1 MDLRTKEYFKR
12 FEVFPT
18 PNKILSINTN
28 TQNTIFCVVD
38 LQLSVSV
45 YTKDFKFLFKLDDY
59 KEPGNKVFTAFS
71 PNGEYLIV
79 SSKEITKITII
90 EIETQNKKVISH
102 FFRYAHVYFL
112 SFEDFII
119 IKAFNH
125 LSATN
130 KMMKSGEIKNEDE
143 NTFTPLFDFQ
153 NRMMYMFTSNSNIHC
168 YDLDSMELII
178 TKENS
183 EIEYFSNKCFLM
195 KNGNLFMFS
204 MFDQY
209 MLDKKLIVLRNY
221 KLSDFNYLKLID
233 VVETENFLISILE
246 NNCLAIQDPETL
258 NKLILYKRKHE
269 FSSLVYLGANS
280 KEPCILTG
288 SPTSRNIFAWFLN
301 GNSKIIQI
309 LKRKKVLDVHF
320 HFEEFNELDTQRET
334 LVKIQKKLEES
345 DAQPHRI
352 LMKKP
357 TSNALIYVAL
367 SVLISLI
374 SFIFYFR
381 LKKT

>member
-1 MDLRTKEYFKR
+1 
-12 FEVFPT
+12 
-18 PNKILSINTN
+18 
-28 TQNTIFCVVD
+28 
-38 LQLSVSV
+38 
-45 YTKDFKFLFKLDDY
+45 
-59 KEPGNKVFTAFS
+59 
-71 PNGEYLIV
+71 
-79 SSKEITKITII
+79 
-90 EIETQNKKVISH
+90 VISH
-102 FFRYAHVYFL
+102 FFRYARVYFL

-119 IKAFNH
+119 IKSYNH
-125 LSATN
+125 LSTTN
-130 KMMKSGEIKNEDE
+130 KMTKSGEIKNEDVT
-143 NTFTPLFDFQ
+143 TFTPLFDFQ
-153 NRMMYMFTSNSNIHC
+153 NRMMYMFSSNPCIYC
-168 YDLDSMELII
+168 YDIDSMELIS

-209 MLDKKLIVLRNY
+209 MLDKKLIVLRNS
-221 KLSDFNYLKLID
+221 KSSDFNYLKFID
-233 VVETENFLISILE
+233 VVETENFLISILA

-258 NKLILYKRKHE
+258 SKLILYKRKHE

-288 SPTSRNIFAWFLN
+288 SPTSTNIFAWFLN
-301 GNSKIIQI
+301 GNSKIIQV
-309 LKRKKVLDVHF
+309 LKRNKVLDVQF

-334 LVKIQKKLEES
+334 LVKIQKKLDES

-352 LMKKP
+352 LLKKP
-357 TSNALIYVAL
+357 KSNALIYVTF
-367 SVLISLI
+367 SILIAFI

>member
-1 MDLRTKEYFKR
+1 MEYFKR
-12 FEVFPT
+12 FEVFPM

-28 TQNTIFCVVD
+28 PQNTIFCVVD

-45 YTKDFKFLFKLDDY
+45 YTKDFKFLFKLDGYNRPD
-59 KEPGNKVFTAFS
+59 NKVFTAFS

-90 EIETQNKKVISH
+90 EIETQIKKVISH
-102 FFRYAHVYFL
+102 LFIYTSVYFL
-112 SFEDFII
+112 SFKDFII
-119 IKAFNH
+119 ITSYNH
-125 LSATN
+125 LSTTN
-130 KMMKSGEIKNEDE
+130 EMKSGVIEYEDG
-143 NTFTPLFDFQ
+143 NIFTPLFDFQ
-153 NRMMYMFTSNSNIHC
+153 NRMMYMFTSNSCIRF
-168 YDLDSMELII
+168 YDLDSMELISI
-178 TKENS
+178 SENS
-183 EIEYFSNKCFLM
+183 GVKYYSNKCFLM
-195 KNGNLFMFS
+195 KNGNLFVFS
-204 MFDQY
+204 MFRQY
-209 MLDKKLIVLRNY
+209 MLDKKLRLL
-221 KLSDFNYLKLID
+221 KQSTSSDFRYLMFID
-233 VVETENFLISILE
+233 VVETENYLISIFT
-246 NNCLAIQDPETL
+246 NHCLAIQDPETL
-258 NKLILYKRKHE
+258 SKLILYKRKHE

-288 SPTSRNIFAWFLN
+288 STTSRNIYAWSLN

-309 LKRKKVLDVHF
+309 LKRNKVLDVQF

-357 TSNALIYVAL
+357 TSNALLYVTF
-367 SVLISLI
+367 SVLIAFI

-381 LKKT
+381 WKKFLKRE